1 MDGPPQAG
9 EPTMNVQQQANSLEE
24 YWLPFTPNRHFKEN
38 PRLLSKAA
46 GMYFWNHRGEKVLDG
61 VSSLFC
67 CNLGHGRREIADAVY
82 AAMQE
87 IDFAPPFQFASP
99 LAFDLAREVA
109 AITPGDLDRVFFVN
123 SGSEA
128 VETAIKIALV
138 YHRANGQPQ
147 RQRLIGRERAYHGV
161 NIGGMSLG
169 GMVKNRE
176 AHGLGLPGVA
186 HLRHTW
192 TPEGRF
198 SRGQPA
204 AGAEL
209 ADDLQRFVELHGAD
223 TIAACF
229 VEPIAGSTG
238 ILVPPVGYLERLR
251 AICDAHG
258 ILLVFDEVICGFG
271 RTGAAF
277 GADSFGVTPDIMT
290 MAKGLTNA
298 AVPMGAVAVRAD
310 IYDTINA
317 ATPGAGVVE
326 FFHGYT
332 YSAHPAACAAGLAAL
347 KIYRD
352 EDIFAKGAA
361 LSPYFLDRLFA
372 LRDLDAVTDIR
383 GYGLLGAV
391 DLAPHGAP
399 GARGY
404 DVLQRLFEAGVMLR
418 IIGDTV
424 VFAPPLVAEQHH
436 IDQLCDTLRNVLEA
450 L

>member
-1 MDGPPQAG
+1 
-9 EPTMNVQQQANSLEE
+9 MNVQQKVNSLEE
-24 YWLPFTPNRHFKEN
+24 YWLPFTPNRHFKKN
-38 PRLLSKAA
+38 PRLLAKAD
-46 GMYFWNHRGEKVLDG
+46 GMYFWNHRGEKILDG

-67 CNLGHGRREIADAVY
+67 CNLGHGRREIADAVT
-82 AAMQE
+82 ASMQE
-87 IDFAPPFQFASP
+87 LDFAPPFQFANP
-99 LAFDLAREVA
+99 MAFELARQIA
-109 AITPGDLDRVFFVN
+109 AITPGDLNRVFFAN

-128 VETAIKIALV
+128 VESAIKIALV
-138 YHRANGQPQ
+138 YHRAKGQPQ
-147 RQRLIGRERAYHGV
+147 RQRLVGRERAYHGV

-186 HLRHTW
+186 HMRHTW
-192 TPEGRF
+192 LPENRF
-198 SRGQPA
+198 TRGQA
-204 AGAEL
+204 DNGAEL
-209 ADDLQRFVELHGAD
+209 AEDLQRFVELHGAD

-238 ILVPPVGYLERLR
+238 ILVPPKGYLERLR
-251 AICDAHG
+251 EICDAHG

-271 RTGAAF
+271 RTGKAF

-298 AVPMGAVAVRAD
+298 VIPMGAVAVRED
-310 IYDTINA
+310 IYEAVTDSSPA
-317 ATPGAGVVE
+317 EGAVE

-352 EDIFAKGAA
+352 EDIFTKGAA
-361 LSPYFLDRLFA
+361 LSPGFLDRVFA
-372 LRDLDAVTDIR
+372 LQDIPVVTDIR
-383 GYGLLGAV
+383 GYGLLAAV
-391 DLAPHGAP
+391 DLAPEG
-399 GARGY
+399 GVGVRGY
-404 DVLQRLFEAGVMLR
+404 EVLQRLFEEGVMLR

-424 VFAPPLVAEQHH
+424 VFAPPLIAEHDH
-436 IDQLCDTLRNVLEA
+436 IDQLCSTLRKVLEA